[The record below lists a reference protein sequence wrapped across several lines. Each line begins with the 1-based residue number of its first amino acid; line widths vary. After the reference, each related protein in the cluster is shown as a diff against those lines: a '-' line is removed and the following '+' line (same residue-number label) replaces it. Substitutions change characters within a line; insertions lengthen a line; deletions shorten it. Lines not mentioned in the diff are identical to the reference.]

1 MAQQL
6 IANNYSGINEDINT
20 LLTSGAYSGISVSVY
35 TDSEQTNLASDA
47 NGPIQTRTISQ
58 ITHTASYTDDNGQT
72 IPQSIVLGFSDGT
85 SITALDGVD
94 NLWYVMSGIIF
105 KPRTFGSA

>member
-6 IANNYSGINEDINT
+6 IANNYTAINDDINI

-35 TDSEQTNLASDA
+35 TDAEQINLATDS
-47 NGPIQTRTISQ
+47 NGPILTRTISQ
-58 ITHTASYTDDNGQT
+58 ITHVASHTDNNGQ
-72 IPQSIVLGFSDGT
+72 IVPASIILGFSDDT
-85 SITALDGVD
+85 TVTAVDGVD
-94 NLWYVMSGIIF
+94 NLWYVMSGIVF